1 MKLVFLYYRNK
12 KESFVAKKICS
23 YNYLQMC
30 TLIAI
35 ECNIEKIYILEF
47 IIKIF
52 TNDQR
57 RKDIILFIKYIYI
70 KQMLH
75 LTSVIW
81 YWKKCS

>member
-1 MKLVFLYYRNK
+1 MKLGFSYYRNK
-12 KESFVAKKICS
+12 KESFVGKKICS

-47 IIKIF
+47 IIQIF

-57 RKDIILFIKYIYI
+57 RKDIIKYIYI

>member
-1 MKLVFLYYRNK
+1 MKLGFLYYRNK
-12 KESFVAKKICS
+12 KESFVAKRICS

-35 ECNIEKIYILEF
+35 ERDIEKIYILEF
-47 IIKIF
+47 IKIF

-70 KQMLH
+70 YKTNVTFNLSDLVLEEM
-75 LTSVIW
+75 
-81 YWKKCS
+81 

>member
-1 MKLVFLYYRNK
+1 MKLGFLYYRNK
-12 KESFVAKKICS
+12 KVSFVAKKICS

-47 IIKIF
+47 IIQIF

-57 RKDIILFIKYIYI
+57 RKDIIKYIYI

>member
-57 RKDIILFIKYIYI
+57 RKDIIKYIYI

>member
-1 MKLVFLYYRNK
+1 MKLGFLYYRNK

-47 IIKIF
+47 IIQIF

-57 RKDIILFIKYIYI
+57 RKDIIKYIYI

>member
-1 MKLVFLYYRNK
+1 MKLGFSYYRNK

-23 YNYLQMC
+23 YNYLQIC

-57 RKDIILFIKYIYI
+57 RKDIIKYIYI